1 MKRAC
6 RGGGAAPAPPRT
18 ERKIKVMPANPSAPD
33 LVDTLNRPLHDLRIS
48 VTDRCNLR
56 CTYCMPREIF
66 GKDFVFL
73 PRAELLSFEE
83 IHKVATLFVAQG
95 VRKIRL
101 TGGEPLMRHGV
112 EYLIEKLARLQAED
126 GRPVDIAM
134 TTNGVL
140 LAKKARALKDAG
152 LSRLTVSLDS
162 LGEENFRR
170 MSDTDA
176 SVTTVLDGIA
186 VAQAV
191 GFTPLKVN
199 TVVKRGVNESEIV
212 PLVSHFR
219 HTGIIPRFI
228 EFMDVG
234 TTNGWRMDDV
244 VTAQEI
250 LALIDRDFPLRPVD
264 PNYSGEVARRW
275 LFADGGGEI
284 GVIASVTQAFCRD
297 CSRIRLSTDGKL
309 FTCLFASS
317 GVDLRTPLRGAASD
331 EELGRLI
338 ADTWRRR
345 GDRYSEI
352 RHAATG
358 HPGRRIEMSYIG
370 G

>member
-1 MKRAC
+1 
-6 RGGGAAPAPPRT
+6 
-18 ERKIKVMPANPSAPD
+18 
-33 LVDTLNRPLHDLRIS
+33 
-48 VTDRCNLR
+48 
-56 CTYCMPREIF
+56 
-66 GKDFVFL
+66 
-73 PRAELLSFEE
+73 
-83 IHKVATLFVAQG
+83 
-95 VRKIRL
+95 
-101 TGGEPLMRHGV
+101 
-112 EYLIEKLARLQAED
+112 
-126 GRPVDIAM
+126 M

-140 LAKKARALKDAG
+140 LARKARALKDAG
-152 LSRLTVSLDS
+152 LTRLTVSLDS

-176 SVTTVLDGIA
+176 SVQTVLDGITA
-186 VAQAV
+186 AQAA
-191 GFTPLKVN
+191 GLGPLKVN

-212 PLVSHFR
+212 PLVRHFR

-250 LALIDRDFPLRPVD
+250 LALIDRDYPLRPAD

-275 LFADGGGEI
+275 LFADDGGGEI

-309 FTCLFASS
+309 FTCLFASG
-317 GVDLRTPLRGAASD
+317 GVDLRTPLRTAASD

-358 HPGRRIEMSYIG
+358 RPGRKIEMFYIG